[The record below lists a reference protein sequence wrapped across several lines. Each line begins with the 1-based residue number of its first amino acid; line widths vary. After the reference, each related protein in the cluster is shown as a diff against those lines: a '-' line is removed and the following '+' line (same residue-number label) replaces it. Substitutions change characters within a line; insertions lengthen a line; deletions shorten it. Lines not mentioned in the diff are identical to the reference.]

1 MRRLAGLPG
10 FGLGLLLACIA
21 FLGSASAQPS
31 VDPDRLSRFSADIA
45 VQSNGDLLVTEEI
58 DFLVT
63 PGSRKRGIFRDFPT
77 TYRTALGLTE
87 RVGFELLEV
96 TRDGTAEPY
105 RLEPGLAGLR
115 IRIGRESVF
124 LDEGL
129 HRYRI
134 TYRTDRQLLFLEEV
148 DELYWNVTGN
158 DWAHPIDR
166 AEARIRLPAGAE
178 AVESTAYTGFAGED
192 GTDFTQG
199 AAPDGSLTFA
209 SSGPLQPGEGLTV
222 AVSWPKGFVD
232 EPSLATRTRHG
243 LADNLGLLVM
253 LVGGV
258 LVFGYFLWQWRR
270 VGRDPEKGVVIPLFE
285 PPETLSPAATG
296 HIWSLPRGGLAGSK
310 AFTVALTSLAIK
322 GRLTIAEDDKR
333 FTLEARDAGEIE
345 DGAEALPPGEAEVL
359 TGLFPDG
366 EGKVVIRPSYTPAVA
381 EAVRRQAAVLND
393 DYGRAYYRANSGIWS
408 GGAALAV
415 LAGLGGLALQV
426 LPSGAPELAILPPF
440 IGVFAIMLLVGTVFV
455 GQAFWPS
462 IRALLQGRS
471 DKAGQALLGLL
482 LIGLTG
488 LLPLVA
494 LYVAAV
500 FFGWLSAA
508 ALVAL
513 LVSTLLFWHLLKAPT
528 PLGRKILDRI
538 EGYRLYLSVA
548 EGERLN
554 LLTSEPEMTLETFEH
569 HLPYAMALEVE
580 EAWSA
585 RFQAAASPAA
595 LEQAKRQPRWYRA
608 SDLRNDRPT
617 LTRVGSRLSGGLS
630 RTLST
635 ASSRPSN
642 RSGGSRGGGSSGGG
656 GGGGGGGS
664 W

>member
-1 MRRLAGLPG
+1 MRRQAGPRSLGLALLLLC
-10 FGLGLLLACIA
+10 FGL
-21 FLGSASAQPS
+21 LGPAAAQSAA
-31 VDPDRLSRFSADIA
+31 DPDRLPRFSADIA
-45 VQSNGDLLVTEEI
+45 VQQNGDLLVTEEI

-77 TYRTALGLTE
+77 TYRTALGITE
-87 RVGFELLEV
+87 RVGFEVLEV

-105 RLEPGLAGLR
+105 VLEPGLAGLR

-134 TYRTDRQLLFLEEV
+134 TYRTDRQLLFLDEV

-178 AVESTAYTGFAGED
+178 VVESTAYTGYAGED
-192 GTDFTQG
+192 GTDFTRST
-199 AAPDGSLTFA
+199 APDGSLLFA
-209 SSGPLQPGEGLTV
+209 SSGTLQPGEGLTV
-222 AVSWPKGFVD
+222 AVSWPKGVVD
-232 EPSLATRTRHG
+232 EPSLAARTVDG
-243 LADNLGLLVM
+243 LKDNFGLLVM
-253 LVGGV
+253 LAGLV

-296 HIWSLPRGGLAGSK
+296 HIWSLPRGGLARTK

-322 GRLTIAEDDKR
+322 GRLTIAEEDKR
-333 FTLEARDAGEIE
+333 FTLEARDPDAADAGQ
-345 DGAEALPPGEAEVL
+345 DALPPGEAEVL
-359 TGLFPDG
+359 TGLFPNG

-381 EAVRRQAAVLND
+381 EAVRRQSAVLND
-393 DYGRAYYRANSGIWS
+393 DYGRAYYRTNSGIWS

-415 LAGLGGLALQV
+415 LTGLGGLALQV
-426 LPSGAPELAILPPF
+426 LPSGAPELAIMPPF
-440 IGVFAIMLLVGTVFV
+440 LGIFAIMLVVGTVLV

-462 IRALLQGRS
+462 MRGLLQGRL
-471 DKAGQALLGLL
+471 DGAGRALLGLL
-482 LIGLTG
+482 LTGLTG

-500 FFGWLSAA
+500 FFGWLSAVV
-508 ALVAL
+508 LLAL
-513 LVSTLLFWHLLKAPT
+513 LVMTLLFWHLLKAPT
-528 PLGRKILDRI
+528 PLGRKLLDRI

-569 HLPYAMALEVE
+569 HLPYAMALGVE
-580 EAWSA
+580 EEWSA

-595 LEQAKRQPRWYRA
+595 LEQAKRQPGWYRA
-608 SDLRNDRPT
+608 SDLRNDRPN

-630 RTLST
+630 RTLT
-635 ASSRPSN
+635 RASSRPSN